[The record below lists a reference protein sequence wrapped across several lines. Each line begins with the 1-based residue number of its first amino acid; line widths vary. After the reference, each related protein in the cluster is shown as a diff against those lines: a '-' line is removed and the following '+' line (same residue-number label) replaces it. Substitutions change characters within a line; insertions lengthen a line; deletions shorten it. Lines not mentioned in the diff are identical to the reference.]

1 MVIAGRNPA
10 KCAVT
15 AIEIREETRNPFIE
29 YLVADL
35 SSQYQVRGLADEFKA
50 RHHQL
55 DVLVINAGALYMSRQ
70 YSADKIEMTFALN
83 HLSYFLLTNLLLDTL
98 VDSPSA
104 RVVNV
109 ASSAHQEARLEL
121 ADIHDPH
128 RYFGFRA
135 YSRSKLCNLLFTY
148 ELVRRLEETEV
159 TVNALHPGLVATSFL
174 KNNGS
179 FVGFL
184 NFLLGIR
191 GIREEAG
198 ATTTVYAAS
207 SPDMVGVTGKYLVKK
222 TGGEFLQVQ
231 LRRVQGRRPLGTE
244 RVLDRHTG
252 GDPLPGPCPALTTP
266 AERLVDRHRQPSDNS
281 CHPCVESHSRGQSFL
296 LESHSA
302 WQKKLMLP

>member
-1 MVIAGRNPA
+1 MGANVVIAGRNPA

-222 TGGEFLQVQ
+222 QVVNSSKHSYDESKAAGLWELSASLTGIPVETRF
-231 LRRVQGRRPLGTE
+231 
-244 RVLDRHTG
+244 
-252 GDPLPGPCPALTTP
+252 PAL
-266 AERLVDRHRQPSDNS
+266 ALR
-281 CHPCVESHSRGQSFL
+281 
-296 LESHSA
+296 
-302 WQKKLMLP
+302 

>member
-1 MVIAGRNPA
+1 LARMGANVVIAGRNPA

-35 SSQYQVRGLADEFKA
+35 SSQYQVCGLADEFKA

-55 DVLVINAGALYMSRQ
+55 DVLVNNAGALYMSRQ

-83 HLSYFLLTNLLLDTL
+83 YLSYFLLTNLLMDTL

-104 RVVNV
+104 MVVNV
-109 ASSAHQEARLEL
+109 ASSAHHEARLEL

-135 YSRSKLCNLLFTY
+135 YSRSKLCNVLFTY
-148 ELVRRLEETEV
+148 ELARRLEGTGV
-159 TVNALHPGLVATSFL
+159 TANALHPGLVATSFL

-179 FVGFL
+179 FGGFL

-191 GIREEAG
+191 GISEEAG
-198 ATTTVYAAS
+198 AMTTVYAVS
-207 SPDMVGVTGKYLVKK
+207 SPEMEGVTGKYLVKK
-222 TGGEFLQVQ
+222 QVVNSSKRSYDESKAAGLWELSASLTGIPVETRF
-231 LRRVQGRRPLGTE
+231 
-244 RVLDRHTG
+244 
-252 GDPLPGPCPALTTP
+252 PAL
-266 AERLVDRHRQPSDNS
+266 ALR
-281 CHPCVESHSRGQSFL
+281 
-296 LESHSA
+296 
-302 WQKKLMLP
+302 

>member
-1 MVIAGRNPA
+1 MSSDGPTAGIGRVTTLELARVGANVVIAGRNPA

-135 YSRSKLCNLLFTY
+135 YSRSKLCNVLFTY
-148 ELVRRLEETEV
+148 ELVRRLQETEV

-222 TGGEFLQVQ
+222 QVVNSSKHSYDESKAAGLWELSASLTGIPVETRF
-231 LRRVQGRRPLGTE
+231 
-244 RVLDRHTG
+244 
-252 GDPLPGPCPALTTP
+252 PAL
-266 AERLVDRHRQPSDNS
+266 ALR
-281 CHPCVESHSRGQSFL
+281 
-296 LESHSA
+296 
-302 WQKKLMLP
+302 